1 MFHSHTHSLPLPC
14 PYYSLQVDKVMDA
27 AGFSPSDGSAL
38 VKSFSGGW
46 KMRVGIAK
54 ILLKEP

>member
-1 MFHSHTHSLPLPC
+1 
-14 PYYSLQVDKVMDA
+14 MDA
-27 AGFSPSDGSAL
+27 AGFAPSDGAAL

>member
-1 MFHSHTHSLPLPC
+1 
-14 PYYSLQVDKVMDA
+14 MDA
-27 AGFSPSDGSAL
+27 AGFAPADGLAL